1 MKFTMGNTQYT
12 TNEKGNRFY
21 KIEDGK
27 KTRISEVE
35 FNEAFEA
42 LGHKVV
48 EDAEIE
54 AVIDEYGCVD
64 CTCCDKQNCV
74 HRDCMRRNPK
84 EIGGL
89 ALCPRLHL
97 ESKAEEPKK
106 EEKPKKKRRP
116 KDIAFEMKV
125 KDETVVTLTAK
136 QVDFL
141 HHVPDTCFFEGAES
155 GVWVDCLCDEIGGQ
169 FAGKPMTVGAMVST
183 LREKNIVTVGVERVN
198 GHKAKFFEFTDLGK
212 TVLRDLDIIR
222 EV

>member
-35 FNEAFEA
+35 FNEAFEE
-42 LGHKVV
+42 LGHSVLQEK
-48 EDAEIE
+48 EIE
-54 AVIDEYGCVD
+54 E
-64 CTCCDKQNCV
+64 T
-74 HRDCMRRNPK
+74 
-84 EIGGL
+84 
-89 ALCPRLHL
+89 L
-97 ESKAEEPKK
+97 ERIK
-106 EEKPKKKRRP
+106 EEKPKKKRRS
-116 KDIAFEMKV
+116 KDIAFELQIKG
-125 KDETVVTLTAK
+125 ETAVTLTAK

-155 GVWVDCLCDEIGGQ
+155 GVWVDVLCDDIGGQ
-169 FAGKPMTVGAMVST
+169 FQDKPMTVGAMVST
-183 LREKNIVTVGVERVN
+183 LREKNIVTVGIERVN
-198 GHKAKFFEFTDLGK
+198 GHKAKFFEFTELGK